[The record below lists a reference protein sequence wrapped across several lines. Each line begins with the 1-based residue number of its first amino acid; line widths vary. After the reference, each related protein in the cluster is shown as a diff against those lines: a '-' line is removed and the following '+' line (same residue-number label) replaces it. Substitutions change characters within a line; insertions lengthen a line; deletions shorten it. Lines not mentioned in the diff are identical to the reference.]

1 MVLPAELL
9 TVQYAEPVRRW
20 LLRRFENVHL
30 VLFEHLQFTDV
41 MEKVVLVVAEGEG
54 PSPGAFA
61 LHYVEDACDLLE
73 LGPFDGVSVPM
84 GDGGKWTDLL
94 LSARHRKLFRRIV
107 AEHFVDLEDYGRPE
121 LGTVTGANN
130 FFTFSEATRIE
141 YKLTEDQLVRISPPG
156 TRHLRGISFRASD
169 WEGLREAGERV
180 WMLHPDA
187 DDKSRNLARYIAHGQ
202 SLEVNAAYK
211 CRIREPWWCPPVVA
225 APDLFFTYMSHRY
238 PRLVANSAK
247 VTFVNSMHGLRLRA
261 KHRKLPK
268 TALPLLAFNSV
279 TMIGAEVNGRSYGGG
294 ILKMEPREAS
304 RLPVPSTEHLLK
316 AWACL
321 KDEKAK
327 LDGRLRTGLWT
338 NVVKR
343 IDEVLLCDVMG
354 ISREDVVQLSD
365 AAAKLR
371 GRRIGPDVEI

>member
-1 MVLPAELL
+1 M
-9 TVQYAEPVRRW
+9 
-20 LLRRFENVHL
+20 
-30 VLFEHLQFTDV
+30 
-41 MEKVVLVVAEGEG
+41 
-54 PSPGAFA
+54 
-61 LHYVEDACDLLE
+61 
-73 LGPFDGVSVPM
+73 
-84 GDGGKWTDLL
+84 
-94 LSARHRKLFRRIV
+94 
-107 AEHFVDLEDYGRPE
+107 
-121 LGTVTGANN
+121 TGANN

-321 KDEKAK
+321 RRMRKQSLTVVYALGCGRMWSSELTRCCYVTLWGFRART
-327 LDGRLRTGLWT
+327 LYNFPTRLR
-338 NVVKR
+338 
-343 IDEVLLCDVMG
+343 
-354 ISREDVVQLSD
+354 SY
-365 AAAKLR
+365 AAAVSAQMSR
-371 GRRIGPDVEI
+371 SNV